1 MKAVIDEMTGQR
13 LKYERDRMKTG
24 EDLKILKLKENVNA
38 SEVDAKISG
47 EKMKTDLA
55 KAQVRMAEAQMKQS
69 KSRELEFNE
78 K

>member
-1 MKAVIDEMTGQR
+1 MRNMKAVIDEMTGQR

-55 KAQVRMAEAQMKQS
+55 KAQVRMAEA
-69 KSRELEFNE
+69 
-78 K
+78 